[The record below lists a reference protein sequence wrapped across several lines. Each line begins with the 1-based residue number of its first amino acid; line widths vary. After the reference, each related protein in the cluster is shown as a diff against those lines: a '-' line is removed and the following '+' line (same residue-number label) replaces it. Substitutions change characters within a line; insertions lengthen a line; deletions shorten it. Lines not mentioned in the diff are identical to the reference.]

1 MTLFI
6 SPLVHAENIKPE
18 HGMAMYGDLKYD
30 SDFEHFD
37 YTNPD
42 APKGGELRQ
51 HVVGTF
57 DSLNGFILK
66 GNPASGLSMIYDTLM
81 VSSDDE
87 PFSMYGLV
95 AKSVERAPDNTFVRF
110 NLNKDAKYPVA
121 EVVTQNDNYASINLY
136 QSLGFQLIGQVAH
149 IRAYNFNK

>member
-1 MTLFI
+1 MRQINKFIIRHCERLKGAWQSRATSIYFWIASSLTFLAMTLFI

-95 AKSVERAPDNTFVRF
+95 AKIK
-110 NLNKDAKYPVA
+110 LKY
-121 EVVTQNDNYASINLY
+121 TLKMI
-136 QSLGFQLIGQVAH
+136 FI
-149 IRAYNFNK
+149 